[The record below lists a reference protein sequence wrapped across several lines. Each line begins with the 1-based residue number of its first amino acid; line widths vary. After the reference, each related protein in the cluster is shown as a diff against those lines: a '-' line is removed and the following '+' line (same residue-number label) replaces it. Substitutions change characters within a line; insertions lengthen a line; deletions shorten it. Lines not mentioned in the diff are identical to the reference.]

1 MEDIQNQDVEL
12 AVKEAQDRLGKALE
26 AKAQIQ
32 RAALDKAL
40 AAQEAQRVKQE
51 QELEAQRETIR
62 ANEAKW
68 AKIRAD
74 KEAAEV
80 AEQAARRAEQI
91 RVQTELILQESI
103 DRQRKADA
111 ARIKKAQDDAFRQEQ
126 ENAQLLA
133 ELKRPVPVEP
143 VTNASENTGIESS
156 ASALEGQCWG
166 NPMLNRI
173 LHRPGIDYNATDT
186 PALVQFA
193 LQPDPYVAPPII
205 RTPGKLNFV
214 DPNEL
219 HQFLKIAKKELGFDL
234 NYGRISALAA
244 EFSVGEIA
252 DACAKIEKK
261 GCSHDGFLG
270 VLGNMLRN
278 PESEPVTD
286 PVRTEAQ

>member
-51 QELEAQRETIR
+51 QELEAQREAIR

-133 ELKRPVPVEP
+133 ELERPVLVEP
-143 VTNASENTGIESS
+143 VTNASENTGSESS
-156 ASALEGQCWG
+156 ASALESQGWG

-186 PALVQFA
+186 PA
-193 LQPDPYVAPPII
+193 
-205 RTPGKLNFV
+205 
-214 DPNEL
+214 
-219 HQFLKIAKKELGFDL
+219 
-234 NYGRISALAA
+234 
-244 EFSVGEIA
+244 
-252 DACAKIEKK
+252 
-261 GCSHDGFLG
+261 
-270 VLGNMLRN
+270 
-278 PESEPVTD
+278 EPVTD